1 MALTGAE
8 GAAEF
13 PVPADGSKHL
23 GWWLPKGLIIVLAL
37 YRKARKNIVEDGLI
51 VRSSRFLVKEMIH
64 RIDFSRDLHMLEV
77 GSGKGVFTRQLAERM
92 TPDSRLDVCEV
103 NVSYNPWIQDIIAS
117 FNDKR
122 IALYNQCITEYW
134 QTPRQYDVILSSLP
148 LKNFAG
154 RKDNK
159 AFLQQVVSGFERNL
173 KPGGRFLQYQYFRSN
188 HKDIEEAFGKKMNET
203 SFVLLNVLPAF
214 VYSMTK

>member
-1 MALTGAE
+1 M
-8 GAAEF
+8 
-13 PVPADGSKHL
+13 L
-23 GWWLPKGLIIVLAL
+23 GL
-37 YRKARKNIVEDGLI
+37 YRKAKNNITEDGLI
-51 VRSSRFLVKEMIH
+51 VRSSRFLVREMMQ
-64 RIDFSRDLHMLEV
+64 RIDFSRDLHILEI

-103 NVSYNPWIQDIIAS
+103 NTSYNPWIQEIIENFS
-117 FNDKR
+117 GKQ

-154 RKDNK
+154 RNDNK
-159 AFLQQVVSGFERNL
+159 AFLQQVVSGFESNL
-173 KPGGRFLQYQYFRSN
+173 KPGGKFLQYQYFRSN
-188 HKDIEEAFGKKMNET
+188 YKDIEAAFGKKMNET